1 MPANGGAL
9 SSTAPEAPLPDK
21 EADLG
26 AWYDEV
32 LKRAELID
40 IRYGVKGFVVYRPNA
55 MRIVKRIY
63 EMFEDE
69 LESRGHLPMLLPL
82 VIPMANF
89 RRETEHVKGFED
101 QVFYITEA
109 GEKPLDEKL
118 VVRPTSETA
127 IYPMLS
133 LWIHSYSDL
142 PLRLYQSVAVY
153 RHETKATRPLLRGR
167 EFLWIETHDAFADEV
182 GAKSQIL
189 DDLQVAKKVYDE
201 LGLAFLV
208 VEREPYDKFPGAE
221 SSYAYDALLPNGNVL
236 QIATTHYLGD
246 HFTKAFDVTFVDRDG
261 NRRNP
266 RSTCFGIG
274 ISRTLAALIMTHGD
288 KYGLVLPFGLSVH
301 DVVIVPILHRG
312 IVEDVMAKARQLEE
326 KLRAAG
332 FNVYLDDSEDTPGDK
347 FYHWDMLGVPARI
360 EIGRKEV
367 EGKFVTL
374 YRRDERIREK
384 VKDEDLQDRLRALS
398 KEILDNIRNRA
409 WERLRNSISDAA
421 SRDDIERLA
430 GEGRIIRANFCGRDE
445 CAQEIKEKTGYEVR
459 GRRVDVEEKP
469 DGNCA
474 WCGRPASR
482 VVYMAKA
489 Y

>member
-1 MPANGGAL
+1 
-9 SSTAPEAPLPDK
+9 
-21 EADLG
+21 
-26 AWYDEV
+26 
-32 LKRAELID
+32 
-40 IRYGVKGFVVYRPNA
+40 
-55 MRIVKRIY
+55 
-63 EMFEDE
+63 
-69 LESRGHLPMLLPL
+69 
-82 VIPMANF
+82 
-89 RRETEHVKGFED
+89 
-101 QVFYITEA
+101 
-109 GEKPLDEKL
+109 
-118 VVRPTSETA
+118 
-127 IYPMLS
+127 
-133 LWIHSYSDL
+133 
-142 PLRLYQSVAVY
+142 
-153 RHETKATRPLLRGR
+153 
-167 EFLWIETHDAFADEV
+167 
-182 GAKSQIL
+182 
-189 DDLQVAKKVYDE
+189 
-201 LGLAFLV
+201 
-208 VEREPYDKFPGAE
+208 
-221 SSYAYDALLPNGNVL
+221 
-236 QIATTHYLGD
+236 
-246 HFTKAFDVTFVDRDG
+246 VDRDG

-301 DVVIVPILHRG
+301 DVVIVPIPHRG
-312 IVEDVMAKARQLEE
+312 IVDDVMAKARRLEE
-326 KLRAAG
+326 DLRAAG

-347 FYHWDMLGVPARI
+347 FYHWDMLGVPTRI